1 MIYMCQIY
9 EFPKPIVL
17 PTELEVRLGE
27 SAKDYVKILTDILQ
41 YFEHENFDEEELL
54 KVMEVILVTY
64 LQNIDEAIDELGF

>member
-1 MIYMCQIY
+1 MCQIY

-17 PTELEVRLGE
+17 PKELNERLGE

-41 YFEHENFDEEELL
+41 YFEHEDFDEEELL

-64 LQNIDEAIDELGF
+64 LRNIDEAIDELGF